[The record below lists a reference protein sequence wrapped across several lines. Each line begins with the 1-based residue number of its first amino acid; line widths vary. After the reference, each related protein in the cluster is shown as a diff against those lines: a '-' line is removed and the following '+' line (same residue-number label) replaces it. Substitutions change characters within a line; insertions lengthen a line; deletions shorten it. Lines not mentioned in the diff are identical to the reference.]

1 MFWVAH
7 SKETEHPKYLNS
19 NSADPKLQ
27 RMLPAKCRSSPAA
40 ARRSLPA
47 APCCELTSR
56 SPAPPRS
63 RAGSSPSLPAVLLLT
78 GRGPPLLAVS
88 SRRIRR
94 QLPVAPRRAAPLHGG
109 DRPRHHQLRR
119 RCHGGR
125 QAHRRHQRRGRAHH
139 ALRRRLHQDRGAPRR
154 PDRQAPGRRQPR
166 EHLLLRQEVHRPQDV
181 RGRRRGQAGLVRRR
195 RPATGRC
202 SSPTPAR
209 CSSPGRGPRPAA
221 LPPRRAA
228 LPRGCRAGRLILGP
242 PPAAPHLAGCPPL
255 WSHLTCRPCPAGC
268 SDGCRR
274 RGWRSG
280 CRAGERRTEAVC
292 VEERETHF
300 GVLPR
305 LIRKMGGQFGSSVGV
320 YFQ

>member
-94 QLPVAPRRAAPLHGG
+94 QLPIAPRRELSSCSPGSSPSLTARGHLLSPAP
-109 DRPRHHQLRR
+109 PLRATEV
-119 RCHGGR
+119 CVT
-125 QAHRRHQRRGRAHH
+125 RRHDPY
-139 ALRRRLHQDRGAPRR
+139 LHSGSLGTQNRY
-154 PDRQAPGRRQPR
+154 
-166 EHLLLRQEVHRPQDV
+166 
-181 RGRRRGQAGLVRRR
+181 LV
-195 RPATGRC
+195 C
-202 SSPTPAR
+202 II
-209 CSSPGRGPRPAA
+209 C
-221 LPPRRAA
+221 
-228 LPRGCRAGRLILGP
+228 
-242 PPAAPHLAGCPPL
+242 
-255 WSHLTCRPCPAGC
+255 
-268 SDGCRR
+268 
-274 RGWRSG
+274 WR
-280 CRAGERRTEAVC
+280 V
-292 VEERETHF
+292 F
-300 GVLPR
+300 
-305 LIRKMGGQFGSSVGV
+305 
-320 YFQ
+320 